1 MRRARAL
8 AGSALFLVVVPG
20 CVAGLVPWLITR
32 WRVEH
37 ALPLPLRAAGA
48 MLLAAGAAVLL
59 PAFWRFAVEGLGT
72 PAPVA
77 PTARLVVGGI
87 YARVRNPMYLAVT
100 GAVAGQALLLGSTAL
115 ALYGAAALACMV
127 GFVRLYEEPALLRT
141 YGAEYDA
148 YRRRVPGWWPR
159 LTRPSPVEGRSGG
172 PVPPPSGRA

>member
-8 AGSALFLVVVPG
+8 AGSALFLVVAPG
-20 CVAGLVPWLITR
+20 CVGGLVPWWVTR

-48 MLLAAGAAVLL
+48 LLLAAGAAVLL

-87 YARVRNPMYLAVT
+87 YAHVRNPMYLAVT
-100 GAVAGQALLLGSTAL
+100 SAVTGQALLLGSTTL
-115 ALYGAAALACMV
+115 ALYGAVALACMV
-127 GFVRLYEEPALLRT
+127 AFVRLYEEPALRRR

-148 YRRRVPGWWPR
+148 YCRTVPRWWPR
-159 LTRPSPVEGRSGG
+159 LTWPSSRDHGSQP
-172 PVPPPSGRA
+172 PAPPPSGEA